1 MTWGTL
7 TKVSFFLDI
16 VGVLAILFTIIF
28 YFTFSLFFLIFL
40 ISFLFFSFFFFIL
53 YAIFKNSLFLLKNTS
68 LLIIA
73 VQLHFCLALRF
84 DSVIKISYSGELFR
98 ILFWGDLDPV
108 FPQRFSIF
116 KLTSRA
122 PYLNSKGNLLWGLL
136 PPSRLRRKPIW
147 ATTVDKITFTKVR
160 WPWHIL
166 TEKEVAV
173 KIIHKSQ

>member
-16 VGVLAILFTIIF
+16 VGFLAILFTIIF

-40 ISFLFFSFFFFIL
+40 ISLLFFSFFFFIL
-53 YAIFKNSLFLLKNTS
+53 YAILKNSLFLLKNTS

-84 DSVIKISYSGELFR
+84 DSVIKISFS
-98 ILFWGDLDPV
+98 GDLDPV

-136 PPSRLRRKPIW
+136 PPSLLRRKPIW